1 MLKQFT
7 FNFNEDG
14 SVVEHYE
21 SDGGNI
27 DQLWKMPDS
36 QLNGMAHVAV
46 EILSK
51 KNNGKFDYANS
62 FAEKVYYYMQRIARY
77 MTDPE
82 YGSFEGFMHI
92 LKDTSDND
100 EEEVNTKLDALWDAL
115 KVIDDIVN
123 F

>member
-1 MLKQFT
+1 
-7 FNFNEDG
+7 
-14 SVVEHYE
+14 
-21 SDGGNI
+21 
-27 DQLWKMPDS
+27 MPDS

>member
-1 MLKQFT
+1 MNKQFT
-7 FNFNEDG
+7 FNFREDG

-21 SDGGNI
+21 SNEGNI

-51 KNNGKFDYANS
+51 KNDGKFDHANS
-62 FAEKVYYYMQRIARY
+62 FAEKVYYYMQRVARY

-82 YGSFEGFMHI
+82 YGSFEGFMNI
-92 LKDTSDND
+92 LVDNSDND
-100 EEEVNTKLDALWDAL
+100 AEDVCNKLDALWNAL
-115 KVIDDIVN
+115 KVVDNIVN